1 MNFYYSHISVPY
13 STIIRR
19 HPSAADGSRNRDPQP
34 VVMQRVRGLGI
45 LSANRMVPSNSSS
58 QSSGKT
64 VEEEM
69 ERVKEPVVMEDSKNT
84 ISCKTTGS
92 M

>member
-1 MNFYYSHISVPY
+1 MTFYYSHISVPY

-34 VVMQRVRGLGI
+34 VVVQKVRGLGI
-45 LSANRMVPSNSSS
+45 LSVNRMAPSNSSS
-58 QSSGKT
+58 RSSGKT

-69 ERVKEPVVMEDSKNT
+69 ERVKEPAVMEGSKNT
-84 ISCKTTGS
+84 MSCETTGS